1 MTEPSVELLFDEFAL
16 AYARGEAPDVRAY
29 LERAGAEREAL
40 GRLID
45 RFLQAAPAREPTE
58 EELVLLHASLERQPP
73 VLVLRL
79 RRALTRQAVVAALV
93 RALGLDPAKEAKVAG
108 YYHRLESGL
117 LDPEPVDR
125 SVWAALGELLHA
137 DVRALAGVRPAPP
150 AVDVAFRIDYHR
162 TEDAAAFLPR
172 ESAAPPPEEPP
183 DEVDRL
189 FAGPRER

>member
-1 MTEPSVELLFDEFAL
+1 VTEPSVERLFDEFAL
-16 AYARGEAPDVRAY
+16 AYVRGEVPDVRAY

-45 RFLQAAPAREPTE
+45 RFLEAAPARQPTE

-79 RRALTRQAVVAALV
+79 RRRLTRQAVVGALV
-93 RALGLDPAKEAKVAG
+93 RALGLDPAAEAKVAS
-108 YYHRLESGL
+108 YYHRLEGGL

-125 SVWAALGELLHA
+125 SVWDALGELLHA
-137 DVRALAGVRPAPP
+137 DVRALAGVRPAPL
-150 AVDVAFRIDYHR
+150 AAEAAFRRADADAV
-162 TEDAAAFLPR
+162 TAPPPAAAA
-172 ESAAPPPEEPP
+172 AAPAAPEEPP

-189 FAGPRER
+189 FTGAD